1 MELFRLSHIF
11 LVIVTK
17 YVKYWQ
23 IRVFNRNIGGH
34 IIVQNLA
41 VDWVKHPLCGDRVW
55 VTRRVNII

>member
-23 IRVFNRNIGGH
+23 IRVFNRNTVGTSSS
-34 IIVQNLA
+34 
-41 VDWVKHPLCGDRVW
+41 RVW
-55 VTRRVNII
+55 QSIGLNTLYAVIVYGLQEE